1 MIPHRLRCDT
11 GEPCSMADV
20 TIYTTMMC
28 PYCYRAKDLL
38 AKKGVSYEEIDVGM
52 DADLRR
58 QMMQRAGGAHTVPQ
72 IFIGETHVGGC
83 DDLYALEARKALD
96 PLLAG

>member
-1 MIPHRLRCDT
+1 
-11 GEPCSMADV
+11 MASV

-28 PYCYRAKDLL
+28 PYCYRAKALL
-38 AKKGVSYEEIDVGM
+38 EKKGVSFHEIDVGM

-58 QMMQRAGGAHTVPQ
+58 DMMQKAGGKHTVPQ

-83 DDLYALEARKALD
+83 DELYALEASGKLD
-96 PLLAG
+96 PLLAA